1 MINLTSSNI
10 PSNTPSN
17 GVPMIRKMKVSNI
30 YRVRGIN
37 GHGEI
42 KHSRVY
48 QQSSSA
54 VRFAELLATN
64 GFTVRMEQAKDVTFE
79 AIIGGE
85 L

>member
-1 MINLTSSNI
+1 
-10 PSNTPSN
+10 
-17 GVPMIRKMKVSNI
+17 MIRKMKVSKI
-30 YRVRGIN
+30 YRVRGIDSK
-37 GHGEI
+37 GEV

-54 VRFAELLATN
+54 VRFAEMLATN

-79 AIIGGE
+79 AIVGGE